1 MGKQTPNST
10 KSIILTLQFYQ
21 ENPDWEEN
29 RFYAEVPKIATLDFK
44 HQESQQHIP
53 YRELNTGP

>member
-10 KSIILTLQFYQ
+10 KSTILTLQFYQ

-29 RFYAEVPKIATLDFK
+29 RFHTEVSKIATLDFK
-44 HQESQQHIP
+44 HQRKPTAHT
-53 YRELNTGP
+53 L